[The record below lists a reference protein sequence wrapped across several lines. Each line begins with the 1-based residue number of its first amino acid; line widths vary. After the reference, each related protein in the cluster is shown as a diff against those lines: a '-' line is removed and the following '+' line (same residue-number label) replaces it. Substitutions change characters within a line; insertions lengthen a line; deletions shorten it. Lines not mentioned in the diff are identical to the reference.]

1 MNAIR
6 PLNMQA
12 IFSENGFIFSISVIV
27 MTFFTKK
34 TRIFFIYL
42 TFRLLTIL
50 GKQWLN
56 TDLVP
61 PVWMVCPRL
70 AISFSYLPDFPHK
83 AQVYPEH
90 RFSERYSSLS
100 NKPRY
105 MFNNTI
111 SQLNAEQWS
120 RTYTLWL
127 PWHQLIHCYLDN
139 CKFLYT
145 YQLACTL
152 TTELMLSKSLILVE
166 NFLKVSSSVY

>member
-1 MNAIR
+1 
-6 PLNMQA
+6 
-12 IFSENGFIFSISVIV
+12 
-27 MTFFTKK
+27 
-34 TRIFFIYL
+34 
-42 TFRLLTIL
+42 
-50 GKQWLN
+50 
-56 TDLVP
+56 
-61 PVWMVCPRL
+61 MVCPRL

-152 TTELMLSKSLILVE
+152 TTELMLPEIFLIFTKSPKK
-166 NFLKVSSSVY
+166 FLPCFAVQRALTSEFLQIACMWS

>member
-1 MNAIR
+1 
-6 PLNMQA
+6 
-12 IFSENGFIFSISVIV
+12 
-27 MTFFTKK
+27 
-34 TRIFFIYL
+34 
-42 TFRLLTIL
+42 
-50 GKQWLN
+50 
-56 TDLVP
+56 
-61 PVWMVCPRL
+61 MVCPRL

-105 MFNNTI
+105 MLNNTI

-152 TTELMLSKSLILVE
+152 TTELMLPKNLFTSIKIRVIDQK
-166 NFLKVSSSVY
+166 LKPALNIINTVYCAGGTSRKRKGLTVSVGQDQNS

>member
-1 MNAIR
+1 MLQKIPWSDEYTYDKGN
-6 PLNMQA
+6 
-12 IFSENGFIFSISVIV
+12 
-27 MTFFTKK
+27 
-34 TRIFFIYL
+34 IFFIYL

-61 PVWMVCPRL
+61 PFRMVCPRL

-100 NKPRY
+100 SKPRY
-105 MFNNTI
+105 IMYMLNNTI
-111 SQLNAEQWS
+111 FQLNAEQWS

-127 PWHQLIHCYLDN
+127 PWHQLINCYLDY

-152 TTELMLSKSLILVE
+152 TTELLLFKSSIFIWARHWKNIPDPLPL
-166 NFLKVSSSVY
+166 LP

>member
-1 MNAIR
+1 
-6 PLNMQA
+6 
-12 IFSENGFIFSISVIV
+12 
-27 MTFFTKK
+27 
-34 TRIFFIYL
+34 
-42 TFRLLTIL
+42 
-50 GKQWLN
+50 
-56 TDLVP
+56 
-61 PVWMVCPRL
+61 MVCPRL

-152 TTELMLSKSLILVE
+152 TTELLLPKIVLDGTDIRSILRRIFFVLLDYPGLLRSNANSCKVLSVLIL
-166 NFLKVSSSVY
+166 

>member
-1 MNAIR
+1 MN
-6 PLNMQA
+6 
-12 IFSENGFIFSISVIV
+12 FIFVAFERYWV
-27 MTFFTKK
+27 AD
-34 TRIFFIYL
+34 FFIYL

-61 PVWMVCPRL
+61 PFRMVCPRL

-145 YQLACTL
+145 YQLTCTL
-152 TTELMLSKSLILVE
+152 TILSYCFLKLLRQSLKSTKFRTTLLIL
-166 NFLKVSSSVY
+166 FIFK

>member
-1 MNAIR
+1 
-6 PLNMQA
+6 
-12 IFSENGFIFSISVIV
+12 
-27 MTFFTKK
+27 
-34 TRIFFIYL
+34 
-42 TFRLLTIL
+42 
-50 GKQWLN
+50 
-56 TDLVP
+56 
-61 PVWMVCPRL
+61 MVCPRL

-152 TTELMLSKSLILVE
+152 TTELLLPCFHLSLQKCFQWYILRMHQRYHGVVRWTIQL
-166 NFLKVSSSVY
+166 NTTFRKQ

>member
-1 MNAIR
+1 MFTN
-6 PLNMQA
+6 PL
-12 IFSENGFIFSISVIV
+12 IKFSQQKI
-27 MTFFTKK
+27 KL
-34 TRIFFIYL
+34 FFIYL

-152 TTELMLSKSLILVE
+152 TTELILPE
-166 NFLKVSSSVY
+166 NILTYSYFLVWTPKL